1 MNKSNNQRM
10 PVKQSIKVITA
21 LSLLMANSGEQQ
33 VNALQTEAKSDV
45 GQLIQNTVDAD
56 AIEQSEKHHKKK
68 HHRSHRGQKKMK
80 KNRGYVSL
88 GAPEDQDGADKQAM
102 SMVKEE
108 L

>member
-10 PVKQSIKVITA
+10 PVKQSLKVITA

-45 GQLIQNTVDAD
+45 GNLIQNNLDAD
-56 AIEQSEKHHKKK
+56 QTGEAERHQHHKKK
-68 HHRSHRGQKKMK
+68 HHKSRRGQKKMK
-80 KNRGYVSL
+80 KPRGYVSI
-88 GAPEDQDGADKQAM
+88 ADDQDGGDKQAM

>member
-10 PVKQSIKVITA
+10 PVKQSLKVITA

-45 GQLIQNTVDAD
+45 GNLIQNTIDAD
-56 AIEQSEKHHKKK
+56 GQAERHHKKK
-68 HHRSHRGQKKMK
+68 HHKSHRGQKKMK
-80 KNRGYVSL
+80 KPRGYVSI
-88 GAPEDQDGADKQAM
+88 GSPEDQESGDKQAM